1 VTNTTDTVAAAGSSI
16 RVNTWQFDIE
26 NVRHPSQ
33 AQWCEWEGGPA
44 VLCTGCRNA
53 GDHNQMVH
61 VAHGC
66 RCGAPALYG
75 DPFVPFP
82 SQTHCGSCSFTD
94 GVFRVD
100 LSKQRRYTK
109 LQSKKE
115 SNEIAQVLNEVIE
128 QICIEQICI
137 EQICKPQPPVTGSVL
152 SSSTGVTCS
161 LPSTV
166 LAEMNNNP
174 LMAQAVKRCG
184 FVSLRD
190 GGSVVH
196 RSTNVNPP
204 PRHCFFLLFV
214 FSFKY

>member
-1 VTNTTDTVAAAGSSI
+1 
-16 RVNTWQFDIE
+16 
-26 NVRHPSQ
+26 
-33 AQWCEWEGGPA
+33 
-44 VLCTGCRNA
+44 
-53 GDHNQMVH
+53 
-61 VAHGC
+61 
-66 RCGAPALYG
+66 
-75 DPFVPFP
+75 
-82 SQTHCGSCSFTD
+82 
-94 GVFRVD
+94 VFRVD
-100 LSKQRRYTK
+100 LSQQRRYTK

-115 SNEIAQVLNEVIE
+115 LNEIAQVLNEVIE
-128 QICIEQICI
+128 QISI

-190 GGSVVH
+190 RGHVVY
-196 RSTNVNPP
+196 RSTNVKPP